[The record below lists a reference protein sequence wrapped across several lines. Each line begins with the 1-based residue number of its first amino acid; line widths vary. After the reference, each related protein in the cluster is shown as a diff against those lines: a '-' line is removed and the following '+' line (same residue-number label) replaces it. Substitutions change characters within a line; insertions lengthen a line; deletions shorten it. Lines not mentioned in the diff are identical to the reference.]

1 MDGTARKACARL
13 MDSCGD
19 PVYKFCRSLIWNQQD
34 ADDLFQDTF
43 LEAFHRREKL
53 CREANPTGLMLAVAA
68 NLWRCR
74 KRRFAR
80 RKRLAPEA
88 PLDDAVPGDG
98 DPAEAYLPL
107 EETRLV
113 HEAIA
118 AQPDRLR
125 IPVTLSYDL
134 GMGVPDIAYALKL
147 PQGTVKSRLF
157 NARKRIGKELE
168 AAHYAG

>member
-53 CREANPTGLMLAVAA
+53 CREANPTGLMLAIAA
-68 NLWRCR
+68 NLWRRR

-88 PLDDAVPGDG
+88 PLDDAVPGTAIRRRHICPWRK
-98 DPAEAYLPL
+98 PAWFMRPL
-107 EETRLV
+107 
-113 HEAIA
+113 
-118 AQPDRLR
+118 LR
-125 IPVTLSYDL
+125 
-134 GMGVPDIAYALKL
+134 
-147 PQGTVKSRLF
+147 SRTD
-157 NARKRIGKELE
+157 
-168 AAHYAG
+168 